1 MTRARMPPSNT
12 VDQEPELEMTDS
24 AEGSRA
30 AEHRERIE
38 RARSEAR
45 SRYREH
51 LAAVFDQHGG
61 AEPGELADVALD
73 ALTVSRYVD
82 SGERCICSCHPRLP
96 ESDLHDYGF
105 DCVCT
110 RTPEARRHAF
120 NQWRNNIA
128 QFWRSPEGLRI
139 TAAEQAADAELA
151 AWLATQT
158 GVSVRSHGGL
168 APEQWRGDID
178 GHSFYFRERH
188 DEWRIELDLRP
199 TGRYARA
206 IAGTD
211 DDGTIRYQAHES
223 VEGDVIASGTTDT
236 EGYGTTPVER
246 AQFIVD
252 TIRIYLA
259 RQACTHHRDHL
270 ASIEAILGTQAHW
283 CPTCG
288 TRLSIR

>member
-1 MTRARMPPSNT
+1 MPRSNT

-24 AEGSRA
+24 AETFSA
-30 AEHRERIE
+30 AEYRERTG

-51 LAAVFDQHGG
+51 LAAVLDQHGV
-61 AEPGELADVALD
+61 AKPDELADATLD
-73 ALTVSRYVD
+73 ALTVWHYID

-96 ESDLHDYGF
+96 ESDLHNYGF

-110 RTPEARRHAF
+110 RTPEARRRAF
-120 NQWRNNIA
+120 NQWRNGIA
-128 QFWRSPEGLRI
+128 EFWRSPEGQRI
-139 TAAEQAADAELA
+139 TAAEQAADVELH
-151 AWLATQT
+151 AWLAQQQ
-158 GVSVRSHGGL
+158 GVSVYSHGGL
-168 APEQWRGDID
+168 APEQWRGDVD

-188 DEWRIELDLRP
+188 DEWDIELDLRP
-199 TGRYARA
+199 TGRFVRA

-211 DDGTIRYQAHES
+211 NDGTIHYQKHES

-236 EGYGTTPVER
+236 EGYGITPVER
-246 AQFIVD
+246 ALFIVD
-252 TIRIYLA
+252 TIRMCLA

-270 ASIEAILGTQAHW
+270 ASIEAILGRQIHW

-288 TRLSIR
+288 TRLSAR